1 MVSRQKEQHTGSG
14 PAGGAGVRRVL
25 FLLAIL
31 KVTAEAVKTLRWIV
45 TNLR

>member
-1 MVSRQKEQHTGSG
+1 MSRQKEQHTGSG

-31 KVTAEAVKTLRWIV
+31 KLTNEAVKLIRHIV